1 MRLLGSGPRPRLR
14 FLRRVRDGRLAY
26 ALVRPNGITELR
38 FMERR

>member
-1 MRLLGSGPRPRLR
+1 MLGIAPRPRMR

-26 ALVRPNGITELR
+26 AIVRPNGVTELR